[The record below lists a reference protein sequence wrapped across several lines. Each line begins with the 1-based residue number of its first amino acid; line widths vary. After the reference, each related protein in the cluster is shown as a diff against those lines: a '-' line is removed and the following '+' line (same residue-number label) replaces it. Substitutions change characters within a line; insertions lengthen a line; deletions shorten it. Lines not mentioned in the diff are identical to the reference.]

1 MPCFTRIK
9 TKLILL
15 ATIQAAAEK
24 LGITV
29 ERRNANSYTLRNGRE
44 VITIERN
51 AEGEAFSI
59 RPMSGSNNWQESI
72 IKPLTVEYTKE
83 TVKAYYKSKGYTAS
97 AGQKPNQVVFTKYT
111 G

>member
-1 MPCFTRIK
+1 MPCFTRIQ
-9 TKLILL
+9 TKLINLE
-15 ATIQAAAEK
+15 TIKLAAEK
-24 LGITV
+24 LGISI
-29 ERRNANSYTLRNGRE
+29 ERRNANAYSLRNGRE

-51 AEGEAFSI
+51 AEGEAFAI

-83 TVKAYYKSKGYTAS
+83 TVKAYYKSKGYTTS
-97 AGQKPNQVVFTKYT
+97 AGQKPNQLIFTKYT

>member
-1 MPCFTRIK
+1 MPCFTRIQ

-24 LGITV
+24 LGISV
-29 ERRNANSYTLRNGRE
+29 ERHNANAYTLRKGCE
-44 VITIERN
+44 TITIERT

-59 RPMSGSNNWQESI
+59 MSGSNNWQESI
-72 IKPLTVEYTKE
+72 IKPLTVEYTRE

-97 AGQKPNQVVFTKYT
+97 SGQKPNEIIFTKYT
-111 G
+111 AG